1 MNCESCYNWVI
12 WPYAAVISNDELWNI
27 MAPPKKKENRRGKK
41 GCKGPFN
48 CIHKIFLHLLTM
60 ILLETARPP
69 YTNYPIRS
77 CFPWLLVAEG
87 LSVSAIGSW
96 RIGLAFRIA
105 RGEAGKTGGRSGPS
119 NISPHKKSHFS
130 EP

>member
-1 MNCESCYNWVI
+1 MNRVITGAVVI
-12 WPYAAVISNDELWNI
+12 WPSAAVISNDELWNI
-27 MAPPKKKENRRGKK
+27 MAPPKKGKLAGEK
-41 GCKGPFN
+41 KAVKAHL
-48 CIHKIFLHLLTM
+48 IVLHWHGISLYLLTIM
-60 ILLETARPP
+60 LLETAMPP

-105 RGEAGKTGGRSGPS
+105 RGGEAESRSGPS
-119 NISPHKKSHFS
+119 NISPHKKIPLS
-130 EP
+130 